1 VNNLVPR
8 RRFLFLQG
16 MATWFFARLG
26 AALARRGHEVRRIN
40 FNGGDRLFWP
50 LPGAISY
57 RGSLVDWP
65 AFLAPRLNAWGV
77 TDIVLFGDC
86 RPLHVAAINVA
97 SARGVAVHV
106 FEEGYLRPN
115 WITLER
121 SGVNGYSTLPR
132 DPTWFRQPAIDTP
145 PWDGGRPIIDRFGI
159 RAVNDVLYHATRWL
173 LVGLYPCYRSH
184 LLWHPFVEYLGWLRR
199 FALAPLMRR
208 RAAAKWRALADV
220 ELPYYLFPLQL
231 DSDSQIRV
239 HSPFSGM
246 AEALDAVISSF
257 ARHAPPEALLVIK
270 EHPFDVG
277 IVNLRSV
284 SGRLAQALCVADR
297 VAYLERGSLETLI
310 ERSRGVVTVNS
321 TSGML
326 ALAAGKPVIALGTS
340 IYDLPGLTFQ
350 DGLDRFWHEA
360 KPADPVFF
368 DDFRR
373 VVANRTQINGGFFSA
388 EGLALAIAGAVDR
401 LEREGVGQPL
411 IRALLRYRLNI
422 AAE

>member
-1 VNNLVPR
+1 VDNPGP

-26 AALARRGHEVRRIN
+26 VALARRGHEVRRIN

-50 LPGAISY
+50 QPGAVSY
-57 RGSLVDWP
+57 RGDLDDWP
-65 AFLAPRLNAWGV
+65 AFLARRLPEWGV

-86 RPLHVAAINVA
+86 RPLHIAAINVA
-97 SARGVAVHV
+97 SARGVTVHV

-115 WITLER
+115 WITLEQR
-121 SGVNGYSTLPR
+121 GVNGNSTLPR
-132 DPTWFRQPAIDTP
+132 DPTWFRETAIDTP
-145 PWDGGRPIIDRFGI
+145 AWDGGRPVVDRFSI
-159 RAVNDVLYHATRWL
+159 RAVNDVLYHATRWIL
-173 LVGLYPCYRSH
+173 LGLYPRYRSH

-199 FALAPLMRR
+199 FALAPLNRR
-208 RAAAKWRALADV
+208 RAAARWRVLAHV
-220 ELPYYLFPLQL
+220 ERPYYLFPLQL

-246 AEALDAVISSF
+246 ADALEAVITSF
-257 ARHAPPEALLVIK
+257 ARQAPPEARLVIK

-277 IVNLRSV
+277 IVNLSRV
-284 SGRLAQALCVADR
+284 AGRLAQTLRVADR
-297 VAYLERGSLETLI
+297 VAYLERGPLETLI

-350 DGLDRFWHEA
+350 GGLDRFWHEA
-360 KPADPVFF
+360 EPTDPVFF

-388 EGLALAIAGAVDR
+388 EGLTLAIAGAVDR

-411 IRALLRYRLNI
+411 IRRLPRYHLNI

>member
-1 VNNLVPR
+1 VGNLAP

-50 LPGAISY
+50 LPGAIGY
-57 RGSLVDWP
+57 RGHLDDWP
-65 AFLAPRLNAWGV
+65 AFLVRRLDEWGV

-86 RPLHVAAINVA
+86 RPLHIAAINIA
-97 SARGVAVHV
+97 RARGIAVHV

-115 WITLER
+115 WITLEQH
-121 SGVNGYSTLPR
+121 GVNGNSTLPR
-132 DPTWFRQPAIDTP
+132 DPRWFRETAFDTP
-145 PWDGGRPIIDRFGI
+145 PWDGGRPIVDRFSI
-159 RAVNDVLYHATRWL
+159 RAVNDVLYHATRLL
-173 LVGLYPCYRSH
+173 LVGLYPRYRSH

-199 FALAPLMRR
+199 FALTPVIRP
-208 RAAAKWRALADV
+208 RAAAKRRSLAHADR
-220 ELPYYLFPLQL
+220 PYYLFPLQL

-239 HSPFSGM
+239 HSPFVGM
-246 AEALDAVISSF
+246 VDALEAVISSF
-257 ARHAPPEALLVIK
+257 ARHAPSEACLVIK

-277 IVNLRSV
+277 IVNLRRV
-284 SGRLAQALCVADR
+284 ARRLVRAARVADR
-297 VAYLERGSLETLI
+297 VVYLERGPLEILI

-321 TSGML
+321 TSGL
-326 ALAAGKPVIALGTS
+326 PALAAGKPVIALGTS

-350 DGLDRFWHEA
+350 DGLDRFWREA
-360 KPADPVFF
+360 KSADPALF

-373 VVANRTQINGGFFSA
+373 VIAARTQINGGFFST
-388 EGLALAIAGAVDR
+388 EGLALAVAGAVDR
-401 LEREGVGQPL
+401 LEREAMGQPL
-411 IRALLRYRLNI
+411 IRASPRYRLHI